1 MARKK
6 KATKKVVKKKKTV
19 KKAIKKTVKK
29 KKNVSKKVV
38 KKTTKK
44 TSNNIKK
51 PISSITK
58 SLKNDSIVQQQF
70 VKNGQ
75 LALQTVRGMRDVLPG
90 DQAYWQQIRKIFE
103 KRSIEYGF
111 SRIDTPIIE
120 LESLFAKA
128 IGEDTDIINSEL
140 YTFNAKSGDKVAL
153 RPELTASVVRAYIQH
168 GMTILPKPIKLF
180 SMGPVYR
187 YDKPGEGRYREFHQA
202 EFNIFGE
209 DDAILDAQV
218 MQIAYRV
225 LRSLGIKNIQFR
237 VNSIG
242 TAESRKEYLKLLTA
256 YFRSKKSKLPSKY
269 RDMINTNP
277 MRIFDA
283 KDDKCMQ
290 VCAGA
295 PQAIDH
301 LDKESREHFKNL
313 LEYLDELDLSYIIDS
328 RLVRGLDYYTRTVFE
343 ISVAD
348 EQGLRHSLGG
358 GGRFDELV
366 ELFGGEP
373 TPAIGFAFGIDRLIM
388 EMKRVKAKKYK
399 ESQPRVFLAQLGDL
413 AKKKSLQLFA
423 DIEQSGILVAES
435 FGRGAL
441 KAQLRYASK
450 LGVDL
455 TLIVGQQ
462 EALDDTVIVKNMIT
476 GTQETITKDKAVA
489 FVKKN
494 LKETA
499 KLVKRK

>member
-6 KATKKVVKKKKTV
+6 KATRKVVKKKKTV
-19 KKAIKKTVKK
+19 KKAIKKTAKK

-38 KKTTKK
+38 KKATKK
-44 TSNNIKK
+44 TSSNIKK

-58 SLKNDSIVQQQF
+58 SLGNDSAMQQQSM
-70 VKNGQ
+70 KSGQ

-103 KRSIEYGF
+103 KRSVEYGF

-128 IGEDTDIINSEL
+128 IGKDTDIINSEL
-140 YTFNAKSGDKVAL
+140 YTFNAKSGDRVAL

-218 MQIAYRV
+218 MQIAHRV

-348 EQGLRHSLGG
+348 EQGFRHSLGG

-462 EALDDTVIVKNMIT
+462 EALDDTVIVKNMVT